1 MCREEKHILK
11 KIYILWV
18 IDARLTVFF
27 SHTVKFFTYIC
38 ENWPHNAHMAYWKLS
53 DNSCQIC
60 VYQMKKR
67 QARDSKDGN
76 KQVGKKTE
84 MISLNT
90 VLFSRLCVCDSR
102 DIGSSWC
109 GKSPMERTAPS
120 PWKLIMA
127 QETPNA
133 TLNEMSRPG
142 ECHMNQRPSLRILR
156 RLFVSAEE
164 ILLAAGR
171 KNPDRLQQHGVC
183 HTNISWPPAWMFFV
197 CCFLSKPPEPKVFI
211 PPKQCF
217 SFLIWIKVKFAA
229 AIPSLFQCV
238 AIWAFFCR
246 SARATIDLDVKNN

>member
-1 MCREEKHILK
+1 
-11 KIYILWV
+11 
-18 IDARLTVFF
+18 
-27 SHTVKFFTYIC
+27 
-38 ENWPHNAHMAYWKLS
+38 MAYWELS

-133 TLNEMSRPG
+133 TLNEMSHPG

-171 KNPDRLQQHGVC
+171 KNSNMECVTQTFPDPRHG
-183 HTNISWPPAWMFFV
+183 
-197 CCFLSKPPEPKVFI
+197 CFLFVVFY
-211 PPKQCF
+211 
-217 SFLIWIKVKFAA
+217 
-229 AIPSLFQCV
+229 PSLQSPKYSFHRNN
-238 AIWAFFCR
+238 AFLFWFG
-246 SARATIDLDVKNN
+246 